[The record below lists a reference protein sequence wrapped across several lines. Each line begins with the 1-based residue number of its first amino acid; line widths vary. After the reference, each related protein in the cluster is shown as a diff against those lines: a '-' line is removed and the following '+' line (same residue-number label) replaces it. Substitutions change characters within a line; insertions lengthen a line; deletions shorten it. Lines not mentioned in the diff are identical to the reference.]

1 MLKNIISK
9 SKYKNIIVIL
19 KKNLEFPMLIGRNK
33 KGVKKKRLVLTSNL
47 LQHGC
52 LPSALGR
59 YGIGNIS
66 TALFQINA

>member
-1 MLKNIISK
+1 
-9 SKYKNIIVIL
+9 
-19 KKNLEFPMLIGRNK
+19 MLIGRNK

-47 LQHGC
+47 LQHGY

>member
-1 MLKNIISK
+1 
-9 SKYKNIIVIL
+9 
-19 KKNLEFPMLIGRNK
+19 MLIGRNK

-66 TALFQINA
+66 TALFQINAELD